1 MVKLIISGAMT
12 DKIKN
17 FYDSIE
23 DDKVKLTFLEKKGIK
38 MYYECETELAP
49 DAAAK
54 YVKGLLQK
62 TPQGAAMYFSVQP
75 DGFFG

>member
-12 DKIKN
+12 DKLRK
-17 FYDSIE
+17 FYDDYA
-23 DDKVKLTFLEKKGIK
+23 DDKVKLTFVEKKGIK
-38 MYYECETELAP
+38 LYYDCETELAP

-54 YVKGLLQK
+54 YVKGALQK
-62 TPQGAAMYFSVQP
+62 TPIGAAMYFSVQP

>member
-12 DKIKN
+12 DKIKK
-17 FYDSIE
+17 FYDSVNDE
-23 DDKVKLTFLEKKGIK
+23 KVKLTFIEKKGIK
-38 MYYECETELAP
+38 MYYNCETELAP

-62 TPQGAAMYFSVQP
+62 TPEGAAMYFSVQP
-75 DGFFG
+75 DGYFG